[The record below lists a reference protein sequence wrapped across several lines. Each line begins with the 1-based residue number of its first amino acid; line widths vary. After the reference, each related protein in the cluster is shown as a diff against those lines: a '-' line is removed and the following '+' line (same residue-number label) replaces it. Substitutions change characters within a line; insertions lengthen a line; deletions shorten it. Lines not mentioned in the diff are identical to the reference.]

1 MIMLKP
7 TDSVST
13 VSRPEV
19 GDLLIRR
26 VILQFRRA
34 YKRQPVFDGGG
45 LMVFQDGSGCCFA

>member
-1 MIMLKP
+1 MLKP